1 MYLNR
6 KTNTTWRTHFFD
18 NVRETISKEL
28 SSFDDEPE
36 YRLKLIQNGINK
48 YSQDTS
54 NKGSMM
60 GFNYCLHA
68 FLHVQKYGGLR
79 VEDVEK
85 VLEVAHN
92 ILQYQGVKPM
102 GSKMSVH
109 YGHLYSAIGQILSK
123 KGMVFQSAWYQQLA
137 TTSYS
142 SSEQFRGY
150 SLLVSGR
157 RLLRIGEACYA
168 IEKLLLSLKE
178 FEPGSKFHIQA
189 MSSLALAYFLLDK
202 REKLAGLVQ
211 DQGGSKENLEEVAW
225 LNLWSECRAQKDYT
239 KLMNSCKGK
248 GAFAGS
254 VYVLDAKLLSYCFK
268 EPKWMNSLPKMSTLI
283 VQKKAYSRYSGKVI
297 MSLKILNDLHDNTL
311 PLPVRLTS
319 AHQLLNTSTE
329 TFSLLEEILVLGALT
344 NWLNKSD
351 LPELGLIS
359 QAKCESISLQLTSGK
374 NRDCLGILPSKGLKT

>member
-6 KTNTTWRTHFFD
+6 KTNSTWRSNVFD
-18 NVRETISKEL
+18 NVRETLNKEL
-28 SSFDDEPE
+28 ASFDHDPA
-36 YRLKLIQNGINK
+36 YRLKMIQNGINM

-54 NKGSMM
+54 NKGSMI

-68 FLHVQKYGGLR
+68 FLHVQKYGGLSG
-79 VEDVEK
+79 EDVEK
-85 VLEVAHN
+85 VLEIAHN
-92 ILQYQGVKPM
+92 ILQYQGVKPR
-102 GSKMSVH
+102 GSRMSVH
-109 YGHLYSAIGQILSK
+109 YGHLYSAMSQTLSK
-123 KGMVFQSAWYQQLA
+123 KGMVIQSAWYQQLA

-157 RLLRIGEACYA
+157 RLLRVGEADYA

-178 FEPGSKFHIQA
+178 FEPGSKFYTQA
-189 MSSLALAYFLLDK
+189 ASSLALAYFLLDK
-202 REKLAGLVQ
+202 REDLAAIAQ
-211 DQGGSKENLEEVAW
+211 DQGGGEESLNEVAW

-239 KLMNSCKGK
+239 KMMNTCKGK

-268 EPKWMNSLPKMSTLI
+268 EPKWMNRLPKVSTLI
-283 VQKKAYSRYSGKVI
+283 VQKKAYSRHSGKMI
-297 MSLKILNDLHDNTL
+297 MCLKILNDLHDNTL
-311 PLPVRLTS
+311 PLQVRLTS
-319 AHQLLNTSTE
+319 AQHLLNTSSE

-344 NWLNKSD
+344 NWLKKSD

-359 QAKCESISLQLTSGK
+359 QGKCQAISLQLTSGK
-374 NRDCLGILPSKGLKT
+374 DRDCLGILSSKA